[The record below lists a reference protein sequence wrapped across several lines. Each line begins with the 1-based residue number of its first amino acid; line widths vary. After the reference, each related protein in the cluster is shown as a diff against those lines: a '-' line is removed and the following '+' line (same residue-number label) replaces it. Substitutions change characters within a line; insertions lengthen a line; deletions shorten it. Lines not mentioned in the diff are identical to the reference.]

1 MITTKGIIEA
11 IEVDKDTNVVQYRV
25 RLPLFHELD
34 KVSNVLTKELPLGIY
49 ALPPHMEKTGLRIGD
64 VVYCSLED
72 GTLDNVVILGLL
84 PSSSIKNTAG
94 SRETESKISVEEIDS
109 ASFNIKGSV
118 VLPYN
123 IKIRTDNETKDLI
136 DGEGRN
142 YVNGEDLSHL
152 RGLDAPLVQTLKDI
166 QTTLD
171 YLEENLMRYEVRITK
186 VYSEG
191 DLEA

>member
-1 MITTKGIIEA
+1 MTTKGIIER
-11 IEVDKDTNVVQYRV
+11 IEVDKDTKVVQYRV
-25 RLPLFHELD
+25 RLPLFHEIEGA
-34 KVSNVLTKELPLGIY
+34 SNVLTQDLPLAIY
-49 ALPPHMEKTGLRIGD
+49 PLPPHMEKTGLRVGD
-64 VVYCSLED
+64 VVYCTLED

-84 PSSSIKNTAG
+84 PSASIKNTAG

-109 ASFNIKGSV
+109 AVFNEKGSAI
-118 VLPYN
+118 LPYN

-142 YVNGEDLSHL
+142 YVNGEDLSYI
-152 RGLDAPLVQTLKDI
+152 RGLTEPVVQKLTAL

-171 YLEENLMRYEVRITK
+171 YLEANLLRTEVRVTK

-191 DLEA
+191 TKN